1 MRAVLL
7 AAGRGRRLGREIPK
21 CLLEI
26 GERTLLERHLE
37 ALRGFDVTVVVGYRK
52 EMILERLP
60 RGVEVRVNERYRE
73 GSILSL
79 ERGMPD
85 EPFIAMDADVVYEP
99 ELLRA
104 LAAAPEPVAFLL
116 DPRSRFTG
124 EEMMLGVR
132 ERRVRAVGRGLP
144 GDWDLRG
151 ETIGFTKIAAVD
163 ELRRAIALVGDP
175 GAEYEAALDLL
186 VRRVEAGYVLVD
198 RPWTEIDFP
207 EDVARA
213 LEMHG

>member
-7 AAGRGRRLGREIPK
+7 AAGRGRRLGRAMPK

-26 GERTLLERHLE
+26 GGKTLLERHLE

-52 EMILERLP
+52 EKILERLP
-60 RGVEVRVNERYRE
+60 SGVDVRVNDRYRE

-79 ERGMPD
+79 KCAIPD
-85 EPFIAMDADVVYEP
+85 EPFVAMDADVLYEP
-99 ELLRA
+99 EMLRA
-104 LAAAPEPVAFLL
+104 LVRAPEAVAFLL

-132 ERRVRAVGRGLP
+132 GRRVMAIGRGLRE
-144 GDWDLRG
+144 GFDRVG
-151 ETIGFTKIAAVD
+151 ETVGFTKIAAVE

-175 GAEYEAALDLL
+175 HAEYEAALDLL
-186 VRRVEAGYVLVD
+186 VRRVEAGYVTVD
-198 RPWTEIDFP
+198 RPWMEIDFP
-207 EDVARA
+207 EDVERA
-213 LEMHG
+213 LEMHR

>member
-7 AAGRGRRLGREIPK
+7 AAGRGRRLGRRIPK
-21 CLLEI
+21 CLLEV
-26 GERTLLERHLE
+26 GGRTLLERHLE

-79 ERGMPD
+79 EAGIPD
-85 EPFIAMDADVVYEP
+85 EPFIAMDADVLYEP
-99 ELLRA
+99 VLLRR

-132 ERRVRAVGRGLP
+132 GRRVLAVGRGLS
-144 GDWDLRG
+144 GAWEVVG
-151 ETIGFTKIAAVD
+151 ETVGFTKIAAVE

-175 GAEYEAALDLL
+175 QAEYEAALDLL
-186 VRRVEAGYVLVD
+186 VQRVEAGYVTVD
-198 RPWTEIDFP
+198 RPWMEIDFP
-207 EDVARA
+207 EDVERA
-213 LEMHG
+213 LEMHR